1 MASDPFR
8 IDVFGDAPGGVRANA
23 AAVLAKRAAYDGHR
37 VLLTERGG
45 GALRGRLPAALLPD
59 GGLELFQLRGLPPG
73 RCVVALAAAW
83 DEERERGCA
92 ELAESFDIIVCC
104 SGAVPKKGKVAGAAV
119 VAGTYEGLA
128 LQATAKLCAR
138 IKGAVFVGA
147 VPEPAPQSYAATI
160 ARAVDKHASL
170 GDGALQLPLLG
181 HALLSVPDEGSS
193 GQPLWTQAAAVL
205 EALQLPAPAKGDPP
219 TELLQAARVIG
230 NGVAAAAAAPA
241 APSMLQAREL
251 LEQNLDADSKFAARM
266 EKKQAKFTQQQAD
279 STQLLQT
286 RAAEQAAA
294 QAARVEQRQQ
304 ARERKRAAQAQ
315 QEQER
320 EQRRAEQQ
328 AAIEAGV
335 EQQRTATTSQLGED
349 LQATLHKY
357 HLEAQAEQER
367 LQAEQAAAAQQRE
380 EEERLAAE
388 QARLQA
394 EQEQQAAAAQQRE
407 EEERQAA
414 EAKQREE
421 EERQAAEQER
431 QAEEQQQAAA
441 AAAEAKQREEEERQ
455 AAAAK
460 QREEE
465 ERQAAEQES
474 LQTEEQQQ
482 AAAAPQP
489 SEQEEQPVV
498 QDQASQAAPPQAE
511 EPAPAAEE
519 EPAPAAAAAVQEQ
532 QPAQPVPKQAPA
544 AEQEQPAAPE
554 QQQEGAE
561 PAEQPEAEPEKD
573 IDPELARRRAAI
585 KRVSDNLV
593 KRRQVADFVPIVN
606 RVKLR
611 ELLQPQN
618 LDELIHEVN
627 TLNHV
632 GIVKPQQH
640 VHGRT
645 HAQYLHFRNFYAS
658 HLTDRMRER
667 GGDFVCACITLTL
680 AEQANGEHDHS
691 LEIVLHE
698 LAVEMFCNAADRT
711 LHFSL
716 RHWFLSM
723 VWLLEHYL
731 YEGDLAHIEKAGAK
745 LVATLFK
752 TEPGLDEDFHLRIM
766 RAVMGLLLNKVET
779 RLAGSEDVEAH
790 EYERM
795 LLAELD
801 KETIDAIFLDKE
813 EVKAAMAAAKAVDQ
827 AREAKEAFGPMAE
840 DGGGDGAG
848 GAS

>member
-45 GALRGRLPAALLPD
+45 EALRGRLPAALLPD
-59 GGLELFQLRGLPPG
+59 GGLELFQLHGLPPG

-83 DEERERGCA
+83 DEELERRCA
-92 ELAESFDIIVCC
+92 EIAADFDVIVCC
-104 SGAVPKKGKVAGAAV
+104 SGTVPKKGKVPGAAV
-119 VAGTYEGLA
+119 VAGTYEGVSLP
-128 LQATAKLCAR
+128 ATAKLCGR
-138 IKGAVFVGA
+138 IKNAVFVGA
-147 VPEPAPQSYAATI
+147 VPEPAPQSYAETI

-181 HALLSVPDEGSS
+181 HSLLSVPDEGSS
-193 GQPLWTQAAAVL
+193 GQPLWSQAAAVL
-205 EALQLPAPAKGDPP
+205 AALQLPAPAKGEPSA
-219 TELLQAARVIG
+219 ELLQAARVIG
-230 NGVAAAAAAPA
+230 NGVATAATTPA
-241 APSMLQAREL
+241 APSMLQAREM
-251 LEQNLDADSKFAARM
+251 LEQNLDADIKFAARM
-266 EKKQAKFTQQQAD
+266 ERRQAKFAQQQAD
-279 STQLLQT
+279 STKQLQAQ
-286 RAAEQAAA
+286 AAEQAAA

-304 ARERKRAAQAQ
+304 ARDRKRAAQAE

-335 EQQRTATTSQLGED
+335 DQQRAATTSQLGED

-380 EEERLAAE
+380 EKERLAAE

-407 EEERQAA
+407 EKERQAA
-414 EAKQREE
+414 EAKQREQE
-421 EERQAAEQER
+421 EEQQAAEQER
-431 QAEEQQQAAA
+431 LQAEQQQAAA
-441 AAAEAKQREEEERQ
+441 
-455 AAAAK
+455 
-460 QREEE
+460 
-465 ERQAAEQES
+465 S
-474 LQTEEQQQ
+474 
-482 AAAAPQP
+482 QP
-489 SEQEEQPVV
+489 SEQQEQPVA
-498 QDQASQAAPPQAE
+498 QEQASQATPAQVE
-511 EPAPAAEE
+511 EPAQAAEE
-519 EPAPAAAAAVQEQ
+519 AAAPAPETAVVQEQ
-532 QPAQPVPKQAPA
+532 QPAQAAEKTPDPAPAAATVQEQQPTKEQAPP

-554 QQQEGAE
+554 QQQATAAA
-561 PAEQPEAEPEKD
+561 AEQPEAEAEPEPKKD

-611 ELLQPQN
+611 ELLQPQD
-618 LDELIHEVN
+618 LDELIHDVN
-627 TLNHV
+627 IHNHV

-645 HAQYLHFRNFYAS
+645 HAQYLHFRNFYAG
-658 HLTDRMRER
+658 HLTERMRER

-698 LAVEMFCNAADRT
+698 LAVEMFCNAADQA

-731 YEGDLAHIEKAGAK
+731 YEGDLVHIEKAGAK

-779 RLAGSEDVEAH
+779 RLAGAEDVEAH

-801 KETIDAIFLDKE
+801 KETIDAIFLDKD
-813 EVKAAMAAAKAVDQ
+813 EVKAAMAAAKAVDR
-827 AREAKEAFGPMAE
+827 AREAKEAFGAMA
-840 DGGGDGAG
+840 DGGGDGAA

>member
-45 GALRGRLPAALLPD
+45 GALSGRLPVALLPD
-59 GGLELFQLRGLPPG
+59 GGLELFQLHGLPPG

-83 DEERERGCA
+83 DEELERRCV
-92 ELAESFDIIVCC
+92 ELAADFDVIVCC
-104 SGAVPKKGKVAGAAV
+104 SGAVPKKGKVPGAAV
-119 VAGTYEGLA
+119 VAGTYEGVSLP
-128 LQATAKLCAR
+128 ATAKLCGH
-138 IKGAVFVGA
+138 IKNAVFVGA
-147 VPEPAPQSYAATI
+147 VPEPAPQSYAETI

-181 HALLSVPDEGSS
+181 HSLLSVPDEGSS
-193 GQPLWTQAAAVL
+193 GQPLWSQAAAVL
-205 EALQLPAPAKGDPP
+205 AALQVPAPANSEPP

-230 NGVAAAAAAPA
+230 NGIASAAAAPA
-241 APSMLQAREL
+241 APNMLQAREL
-251 LEQNLDADSKFAARM
+251 LEQSLDADSKFAARM
-266 EKKQAKFTQQQAD
+266 ERRQAKFTQEQAD
-279 STQLLQT
+279 STQQLQAQ
-286 RAAEQAAA
+286 AAEQAAA

-335 EQQRTATTSQLGED
+335 DQQRTATTSQLGED

-367 LQAEQAAAAQQRE
+367 RQAEQAAAAQQRE

-394 EQEQQAAAAQQRE
+394 EQEQQAAAAKQRE

-414 EAKQREE
+414 EAKQREQE
-421 EERQAAEQER
+421 EEQQAAEQER
-431 QAEEQQQAAA
+431 LQAEQQQAAA
-441 AAAEAKQREEEERQ
+441 SQPSEQQEQPVAQEQASQAAPAQVEEPAQAAEEAAAPAAETAVVQEQQPAQAAEKAAAETAVVQEQQPAPAAEKASGPAPAAATVQEQQPTEEQAPPAKQ
-455 AAAAK
+455 
-460 QREEE
+460 
-465 ERQAAEQES
+465 EQPVAPK
-474 LQTEEQQQ
+474 QQQ
-482 AAAAPQP
+482 AAAAPA
-489 SEQEEQPVV
+489 EQ
-498 QDQASQAAPPQAE
+498 
-511 EPAPAAEE
+511 
-519 EPAPAAAAAVQEQ
+519 PAAAAD
-532 QPAQPVPKQAPA
+532 P
-544 AEQEQPAAPE
+544 
-554 QQQEGAE
+554 
-561 PAEQPEAEPEKD
+561 EPEKD

-611 ELLQPQN
+611 ELLQPQD

-627 TLNHV
+627 THNHV

-645 HAQYLHFRNFYAS
+645 HAQYLHFRNFYAG

-698 LAVEMFCNAADRT
+698 LAVEMFCNAADQA

-731 YEGDLAHIEKAGAK
+731 YEGDLVHIEKAGAK

-801 KETIDAIFLDKE
+801 KEIIDDIFLDKE

-840 DGGGDGAG
+840 EDGGDGAA

>member
-1 MASDPFR
+1 M
-8 IDVFGDAPGGVRANA
+8 
-23 AAVLAKRAAYDGHR
+23 
-37 VLLTERGG
+37 
-45 GALRGRLPAALLPD
+45 
-59 GGLELFQLRGLPPG
+59 
-73 RCVVALAAAW
+73 
-83 DEERERGCA
+83 
-92 ELAESFDIIVCC
+92 
-104 SGAVPKKGKVAGAAV
+104 
-119 VAGTYEGLA
+119 
-128 LQATAKLCAR
+128 
-138 IKGAVFVGA
+138 
-147 VPEPAPQSYAATI
+147 
-160 ARAVDKHASL
+160 
-170 GDGALQLPLLG
+170 
-181 HALLSVPDEGSS
+181 
-193 GQPLWTQAAAVL
+193 
-205 EALQLPAPAKGDPP
+205 
-219 TELLQAARVIG
+219 
-230 NGVAAAAAAPA
+230 
-241 APSMLQAREL
+241 
-251 LEQNLDADSKFAARM
+251 
-266 EKKQAKFTQQQAD
+266 
-279 STQLLQT
+279 
-286 RAAEQAAA
+286 
-294 QAARVEQRQQ
+294 
-304 ARERKRAAQAQ
+304 
-315 QEQER
+315 
-320 EQRRAEQQ
+320 
-328 AAIEAGV
+328 
-335 EQQRTATTSQLGED
+335 
-349 LQATLHKY
+349 
-357 HLEAQAEQER
+357 
-367 LQAEQAAAAQQRE
+367 
-380 EEERLAAE
+380 
-388 QARLQA
+388 
-394 EQEQQAAAAQQRE
+394 
-407 EEERQAA
+407 
-414 EAKQREE
+414 
-421 EERQAAEQER
+421 
-431 QAEEQQQAAA
+431 
-441 AAAEAKQREEEERQ
+441 
-455 AAAAK
+455 
-460 QREEE
+460 
-465 ERQAAEQES
+465 
-474 LQTEEQQQ
+474 QTEEQQQ

-498 QDQASQAAPPQAE
+498 HDQASQAAPPQAE

-519 EPAPAAAAAVQEQ
+519 AAAPAAAAAVQEQ

>member
-45 GALRGRLPAALLPD
+45 AALRGRLPAALLPD
-59 GGLELFQLRGLPPG
+59 GGLELFQLHGLPPG
-73 RCVVALAAAW
+73 RCVIALAAAW
-83 DEERERGCA
+83 DEEIEKRCA
-92 ELAESFDIIVCC
+92 EIAADFDVVVCC

-119 VAGTYEGLA
+119 VAGTYEGVA
-128 LQATAKLCAR
+128 LPATAKLCAR
-138 IKGAVFVGA
+138 IKNAVFVGA
-147 VPEPAPQSYAATI
+147 VPAPAPQSYADTI
-160 ARAVDKHASL
+160 ARAVEKHASL
-170 GDGALQLPLLG
+170 GDGSLQLPLLG
-181 HALLSVPDEGSS
+181 HSLLSVPDEGSS
-193 GQPLWTQAAAVL
+193 GQPLWSQAAAVL
-205 EALQLPAPAKGDPP
+205 AALQLPAPAAGELPAG
-219 TELLQAARVIG
+219 LLQTARVIG
-230 NGVAAAAAAPA
+230 NGVAAAAAAPV

-251 LEQNLDADSKFAARM
+251 LEQSLDADSKFAARM
-266 EKKQAKFTQQQAD
+266 ERRQAKSDQQQAD
-279 STQLLQT
+279 STQQQQAQ
-286 RAAEQAAA
+286 AAEQAAA

-304 ARERKRAAQAQ
+304 ARERSRAAQAQ
-315 QEQER
+315 REQER

-328 AAIEAGV
+328 AAIDAGV
-335 EQQRTATTSQLGED
+335 GQQRTATASQLSED

-367 LQAEQAAAAQQRE
+367 LQAEQDAAAAAAAQQR
-380 EEERLAAE
+380 A
-388 QARLQA
+388 
-394 EQEQQAAAAQQRE
+394 

-414 EAKQREE
+414 AEQERLQAEQAAAARQRAE

-431 QAEEQQQAAA
+431 LQAEQQAAA
-441 AAAEAKQREEEERQ
+441 A
-455 AAAAK
+455 
-460 QREEE
+460 
-465 ERQAAEQES
+465 
-474 LQTEEQQQ
+474 
-482 AAAAPQP
+482 QP
-489 SEQEEQPVV
+489 SEQEEQPVA
-498 QDQASQAAPPQAE
+498 QEQESQAA
-511 EPAPAAEE
+511 
-519 EPAPAAAAAVQEQ
+519 EPAPAAAEAVSPE
-532 QPAQPVPKQAPA
+532 PA
-544 AEQEQPAAPE
+544 AAEAAAPE
-554 QQQEGAE
+554 QAPPAAQEQQAAE
-561 PAEQPEAEPEKD
+561 PAAQQPEPEQAD

-585 KRVSDNLV
+585 KRVSDNLI
-593 KRRQVADFVPIVN
+593 KRKLVADFVPIVN

-611 ELLQPQN
+611 ELLQPQD

-627 TLNHV
+627 THNHV

-645 HAQYLHFRNFYAS
+645 HAQYLHFRTFYAS

-680 AEQANGEHDHS
+680 AEQANGENDHS
-691 LEIVLHE
+691 LEIVLRE
-698 LAVEMFCNAADRT
+698 LAVEMFGNAADQT

-716 RHWFLSM
+716 RHWFFNM

-731 YEGDLAHIEKAGAK
+731 YEGDLAHIEQAGAK

-779 RLAGSEDVEAH
+779 RLAGAEDVEAH

-801 KETIDAIFLDKE
+801 KETIDALFLDKD
-813 EVKAAMAAAKAVDQ
+813 EVKAALAAAKAVDQ

-840 DGGGDGAG
+840 EDGGGDGAA